1 MRVAPGSRSSPIDK
15 QPRGPAHLASY
26 GFKIAAQVDPLS
38 RFDTFIGLLNKT
50 GIGAW
55 AFTPFRCRR
64 IHTAVKAP
72 AI

>member
-1 MRVAPGSRSSPIDK
+1 MRVAPGSRSSPLDK
-15 QPRGPAHLASY
+15 QPWGPAHLAPY
-26 GFKIAAQVDPLS
+26 GFKIVAQVDQVS
-38 RFDTFIGLLNKT
+38 RFDTFIGLLNKI

-64 IHTAVKAP
+64 KHTAVKAS